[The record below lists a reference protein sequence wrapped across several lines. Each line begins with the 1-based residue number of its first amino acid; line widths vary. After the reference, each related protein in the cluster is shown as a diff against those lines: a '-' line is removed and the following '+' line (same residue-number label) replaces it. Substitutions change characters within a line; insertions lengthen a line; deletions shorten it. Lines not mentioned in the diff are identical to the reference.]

1 MERIGYNKS
10 IIKLF
15 YEINKTT
22 EIFVDTAIGNT
33 ESIEITEVVKQG
45 PKFGATM
52 CRATTAKVND
62 VGERVDCKYWQIEIG
77 MSIYMDDISVAG
89 GPEEAKKGIRKCTMM
104 EVEMKMKYGLSK
116 SKYMVVRT
124 SKEKEEDISEQLKAG
139 KIQKTKKYKYLGI
152 TINKEGNLK
161 GYIEELKQKGKAII
175 REIDQGLKSEKR
187 K

>member
-22 EIFVDTAIGNT
+22 EIIVDTAIGNT

-45 PKFGATM
+45 PKSGATM
-52 CRATTAKVND
+52 CCATTAKVND

-89 GPEEAKKGIRKCTMM
+89 GPEEAKKGIRKCAMM
-104 EVEMKMKYGLSK
+104 EVEMKMKYSLSK

-124 SKEKEEDISEQLKAG
+124 SKEKEDISEQLKAG

-161 GYIEELKQKGKAII
+161 GYIEELKQKGEAII
-175 REIDQGLKSEKR
+175 REIDQGIKSEKR